1 MEVKAGYKKTELGV
15 IPEEWDVVALGAL
28 ATIERGKFSARP
40 RNDPKYYGGETP
52 FLQTGDITRSGGKV
66 TTFSQTLNKE
76 GVKVSRVFPH
86 GTLFFTIAAN
96 IGDVGIAD
104 FAAACPDSLVAF
116 SPHAG
121 TEKKWL
127 LYELFRHKESFE
139 ALASPGAQLNINL
152 EKLRP
157 YQVRVPTH
165 AEQRAIANALSDI
178 DALIK
183 ALDRLIAKKRD
194 IKQATMQQLL
204 TGKTRL
210 PGFSGKRVHAKLET
224 LISRFST
231 GLNPRQNFR
240 LNNGGNL
247 HYVTIKNFSTGQLFL
262 DEKCDMICEEAFM
275 KINERSDLRKDDILF
290 SSIGRIG
297 DAYIITETPKKWNI
311 NESVFTLRPDRNHV
325 VPLMLFYLLT
335 DKIVTDALSQGAT
348 GSTFKS
354 IKQAHLKAITCQLP
368 TSLDEQAAIATVLS
382 DIDSELSALEARRD
396 KTRALKQGMMQE
408 LLTGKTRLI

>member
-1 MEVKAGYKKTELGV
+1 MEVKTGYKQTELGI
-15 IPEEWDVVALGAL
+15 IPEEWDVVALGEL

-52 FLQTGDITRSGGKV
+52 FLQTGDITRSGCKV

-76 GVKVSRVFPH
+76 GIKVSRVFPR

-157 YQVRVPTH
+157 FRVRVPTNT
-165 AEQRAIANALSDI
+165 EQRAIAQVLSDV
-178 DALIK
+178 DALIT

-194 IKQATMQQLL
+194 IKKATLQQLL

-210 PGFSGKRVHAKLET
+210 PGFSGAWEQTQMRD
-224 LISRFST
+224 LITRLKKTSRLSASGKDEGIYPFFT
-231 GLNPRQNFR
+231 NTTKPVER
-240 LNNGGNL
+240 
-247 HYVTIKNFSTGQLFL
+247 FL
-262 DEKCDMICEEAFM
+262 DESDFETEAIIANTGGEAYFNYYKGRFAAM
-275 KINERSDLRKDDILF
+275 SDCLVFESKVDTRFLYYLLKL
-290 SSIGRIG
+290 S
-297 DAYIITETPKKWNI
+297 EHNI
-311 NESVFTLRPDRNHV
+311 NSNGF
-325 VPLMLFYLLT
+325 
-335 DKIVTDALSQGAT
+335 T
-348 GSTFKS
+348 GSG
-354 IKQAHLKAITCQLP
+354 IKHLDKKYFEQIEVCCPVQAQ
-368 TSLDEQAAIATVLS
+368 EQTAIANVLS
-382 DIDSELSALEARRD
+382 DMDSEISALEARHD

-408 LLTGKTRLI
+408 LLTGKTRLL